1 MIRPLIRRR
10 TFIASGAAV
19 VAGFGTRSPA
29 AVAAPP
35 IVSLNAILQQL
46 RARHLLPG
54 AAALVLRSG
63 WTIAQGVAG
72 RRSAFEADP
81 IRRPDQFLIGS
92 CGKSMTA
99 TVVARLVQQGAITF
113 ETTLAELFPEL
124 RGRMWPGYR
133 SVSLAALLAHRGGVP
148 AVPPLP
154 LPLGDDPAAAR
165 AVALPIILALPPVGT
180 PGQTYLYSN
189 LGYIVVGAALDRVA
203 GIAFERLAA
212 RELFGPL
219 GLGTAGFSAPTGA
232 DAPSGHTALGI
243 PLPPDSLLYPPS
255 GANPAGLYHL
265 SLPDWAKYARL
276 HMGLGPG
283 TYLSATLLARLQRP
297 WVGPGPRYALGW
309 EVATST
315 YGKILRHDGSDGYW
329 SARTVLIPGRDYGLL
344 MATNILSPGA
354 ERAADELEALLF
366 RRFPPA

>member
-10 TFIASGAAV
+10 TFLASGAAV

-35 IVSLNAILQQL
+35 IVSLNTILQQL

-99 TVVARLVQQGAITF
+99 TVVARLVQQGVITF

-133 SVSLAALLAHRGGVP
+133 SVSLAARAGASRRCSGRT
-148 AVPPLP
+148 AAA
-154 LPLGDDPAAAR
+154 AAAR
-165 AVALPIILALPPVGT
+165 RR
-180 PGQTYLYSN
+180 PG
-189 LGYIVVGAALDRVA
+189 GRAGDGAAHHSGAATGRHARADLPLLQPGLYRGRRGTRPCGGHRVRAPRSPRAVRAA
-203 GIAFERLAA
+203 GPGHR
-212 RELFGPL
+212 RV
-219 GLGTAGFSAPTGA
+219 SAPTGT

-243 PLPPDSLLYPPS
+243 PLPPELAALSAVR
-255 GANPAGLYHL
+255 ANPAGLYHL

-276 HMGLGPG
+276 HMGLGPS

-297 WVGPGPRYALGW
+297 WVGPGPHAMRWAGRWLAAPTARSC
-309 EVATST
+309 ATT
-315 YGKILRHDGSDGYW
+315 AATG
-329 SARTVLIPGRDYGLL
+329 TGRRGP
-344 MATNILSPGA
+344 S
-354 ERAADELEALLF
+354 
-366 RRFPPA
+366 